1 MSTSWSKTVRGLQTA
16 AARDTPRSSM
26 TQRSWLLQPDNWQS
40 EGYLPAI
47 LRLCSLGARFVVGAA
62 LPVDGGFTAH

>member
-1 MSTSWSKTVRGLQTA
+1 
-16 AARDTPRSSM
+16 M